1 MATTHREALKAACLV
16 ACTSGALMH
25 AGLVQAQTRTHSVT
39 PKIAVKVE
47 HTDNVDSV
55 SNTAQQ
61 PRRSE
66 NTLTLNPM
74 LMFEHRGADTTLDG
88 SFGILAE
95 QRLNNTGADR
105 VSPDGFVRWRT
116 LLREQGL
123 GLDASLQ
130 SQQVPPSIASV
141 GQGID
146 STSTTSTQT
155 RANFS
160 PTLERR
166 LNERQSLRLQGNGLL
181 IRTDPRDDTHR
192 TLRTRASNVQLSWLS
207 RPAPMGYAIEAR
219 SLNEHST
226 VETPAVI
233 TGTNASREIGETRQR
248 SLSATLM
255 YAWGEELQIGVLAGV
270 EEDRRRVTFDTSSTK
285 LQLDRDF
292 DGPFGG
298 FQLTWHPT
306 PRTTFAGRYER
317 HETGRTWNADFS
329 HRMRRTTFAL
339 ISSQSTVR
347 NTPTLT
353 TDLGQ
358 LASSGLIAST
368 PTSST
373 LTADRNAVT
382 NAALGVQRNLA
393 LRVTYEGVRAT
404 LNLTSGRFQSRALL
418 SASTQ
423 TNGTDR
429 SRYHAALVSYRLT
442 TNITPSAGLRWN
454 RAQDGLGVSRRE
466 WVGSLGLAV
475 RLSPQT
481 EFSGGFSL
489 LRSRGTSIA
498 TSDSSLTVVRSAN
511 VRLEHRF

>member
-25 AGLVQAQTRTHSVT
+25 ASLVQAQTRTHSVT

-130 SQQVPPSIASV
+130 AQQVPPSIASV

-146 STSTTSTQT
+146 SSSTTSTQT
-155 RANFS
+155 RANVS

-192 TLRTRASNVQLSWLS
+192 SLRTRASSAQLSWLS
-207 RPAPMGYAIEAR
+207 RPAPMGYAVEAR

-233 TGTNASREIGETRQR
+233 TGTSASREIGETRQR
-248 SLSATLM
+248 SLSATLL
-255 YAWGEELQIGVLAGV
+255 YAWGEELQVGVLAGV
-270 EEDRRRVTFDTSSTK
+270 EEDRRRVTFDTPSTK

-292 DGPFGG
+292 DGPFSGL
-298 FQLTWHPT
+298 QLTWHPT
-306 PRTTFAGRYER
+306 PRTTLAGRYER
-317 HETGRTWNADFS
+317 HETGRTWNADVS

-339 ISSQSTVR
+339 VSSQSTVR
-347 NTPTLT
+347 NTPTLS

-368 PTSST
+368 PTSSA
-373 LTADRNAVT
+373 LTSDRNAVT
-382 NAALGVQRNLA
+382 NAALGVQRNIA

-418 SASTQ
+418 SASNQ

-442 TNITPSAGLRWN
+442 PNVTPSAGLRWN
-454 RAQDGLGVSRRE
+454 RAQDGLGVDRRE
-466 WVGSLGLAV
+466 WVGSLGLSI

-481 EFSGGFSL
+481 EFNGGFSL
-489 LRSRGTSIA
+489 LRSRGTALA